1 MENIKFQIK
10 EPKRNANGKI
20 LTIIAEFCKN
30 WVLFRRKADL
40 EYLLIE
46 PLSEKGYTVKYSV
59 IPFSFRIPVDY
70 SIFIV
75 KDGEKIKVFSNR
87 EEDKE
92 KGIIVGFDLN
102 NDNAKELIKKIIE
115 WLLNKKKTQK
125 ILICEYIKIKFK

>member
-70 SIFIV
+70 SIFKV
-75 KDGEKIKVFSNR
+75 KDGEKIKIFSNR
-87 EEDKE
+87 
-92 KGIIVGFDLN
+92 
-102 NDNAKELIKKIIE
+102 NA
-115 WLLNKKKTQK
+115 NKKQNEQFLFQHSCNLSHRS
-125 ILICEYIKIKFK
+125 ISWQESWHGPAYLA